1 MTDFNQAFQKVIIQM
16 EGKYNND
23 KNDSGG
29 ETDWG
34 LTRKDDSD
42 WPGWT
47 IVDQYRGKMSY
58 PNNLPFDQLAD
69 LAKPYWKKKAW
80 DYARLDQYP
89 EQALAEKL
97 FRISVNMSKF
107 WAIAFHLQRSFN
119 VLKRRASYYFDLKVD
134 GVAGPKTLSGFLAY
148 NAHEG
153 NIKNLL
159 TAVTGFQIVRYITL
173 GEANEKLE
181 DFENGWLNTI

>member
-1 MTDFNQAFQKVIIQM
+1 MTDFNEAFQKVIIQM

-29 ETDWG
+29 ETVWG
-34 LTRKDDSD
+34 LTRKDDID
-42 WPGWT
+42 WSGWP
-47 IVDQYRGKMSY
+47 IVGQYKGKIGY
-58 PNNLPFDQLAD
+58 PNKLPFNQLAD

-80 DYARLDQYP
+80 NYDSLDQYSD
-89 EQALAEKL
+89 QALAEKIFL
-97 FRISVNMSKF
+97 ISVNMGKF
-107 WAIAFHLQRSFN
+107 WAIAILQRSFN
-119 VLKRRASYYFDLKVD
+119 VLNRRASYYFYLKVD
-134 GVAGPKTLSGFLAY
+134 GVAGPKTLSAVLAY

-153 NIKNLL
+153 NTRNLL
-159 TAVTGFQIVRYITL
+159 TAVTGLQIVRNIIL